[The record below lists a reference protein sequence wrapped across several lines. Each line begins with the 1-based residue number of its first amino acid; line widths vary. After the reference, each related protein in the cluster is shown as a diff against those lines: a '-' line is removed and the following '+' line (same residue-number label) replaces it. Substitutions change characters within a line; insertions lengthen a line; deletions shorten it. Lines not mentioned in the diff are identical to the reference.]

1 MLIVGFVGETRRLGE
16 EDELTFGREAELEI
30 DTNPYLHRRLG
41 LFRFE
46 HDAWWL
52 YNIGT
57 AIALEVIDAQSS
69 SRATVA
75 PGAGMPIT
83 FRQCFVQFQ
92 ASTITYRLELTVE
105 TAAASARPA
114 VHHLEG
120 KKTLTASEVDL
131 NDEQRLLLT
140 ALAEPRIRNVGAARS
155 AVPTNRQ
162 AAARLGWSMPKF
174 NRKLDN
180 LCTKFDRLGVPG
192 VKGDLGK
199 LATNRRQALVD
210 HALRVHLVSAA
221 DLHLLDGTDA
231 TDAD

>member
-1 MLIVGFVGETRRLGE
+1 MLIVDFVGEMRRLGE
-16 EDELTFGREAELEI
+16 RDELTFGREAQLEI

-46 HDAWWL
+46 NDAWWL

-57 AIALEVIDAQSS
+57 AIALDVIDSQTS

-83 FRQCFVQFQ
+83 FRRCFVQFQ
-92 ASTITYRLELTVE
+92 ASTITYQLELTV
-105 TAAASARPA
+105 ASTTPPVHPA
-114 VHHLEG
+114 VDRLEG

-131 NDEQRLLLT
+131 NDEQRMLLT
-140 ALAEPRIRNVGAARS
+140 ALAEPRIRNVGAPRS

-192 VKGDLGK
+192 VKGDIGK

-210 HALRVHLVSAA
+210 HALRVQLVSAA
-221 DLHLLDGTDA
+221 DLHLLDGDPG
-231 TDAD
+231 D